1 MKIGLSFRPAT
12 HRDVDF
18 LLALRKLSM
27 DQHLNVAGLTMSDGQ
42 HMDRINEF
50 FEDSLII
57 LINRKAVGLLKLAV
71 FQHSLHIRQFQ
82 LMPGFQGFGIGKK
95 VLGMVKKKAVKLNC
109 RITLSVLL
117 KNKALTLYRR
127 SGFKVIGE
135 NELEYQM
142 ECSLE
147 DCASN

>member
-1 MKIGLSFRPAT
+1 MKIGISFRAAT
-12 HRDVDF
+12 HLDVDF
-18 LLALRKLSM
+18 LLELRKLSM
-27 DQHLNVAGLTMSDGQ
+27 DQHLNVAGLFMSDGQ

-57 LINRKAVGLLKLAV
+57 LVNRKAVGLLKLALL
-71 FQHSLHIRQFQ
+71 QHSLHIRQFQ
-82 LMPGFQGFGIGKK
+82 LMPEFQGLGIGKK
-95 VLGMVKKKAVKLNC
+95 VLGMVKKKAVKLK
-109 RITLSVLL
+109 RPITLNVLL

-142 ECSLE
+142 KCSQE